1 MLNLKTIE
9 MHPLSLLVGAATGAI
24 MCGVTVL
31 ILGLVMPIDTS
42 LLRTTIKACSD
53 KEPLYVVQ
61 AGEYVRVA
69 CNGHREGPK

>member
-9 MHPLSLLVGAATGAI
+9 LHPLSLLVVASAGAI
-24 MCGVTVL
+24 VCGVTVL
-31 ILGLVMPIDTS
+31 ILRLAIPIDSSIVHTI
-42 LLRTTIKACSD
+42 IKACSD